1 RLRAG
6 TGARD
11 ELTRALAAFE
21 HLGAAPWAAR
31 AASELR
37 AAGQAVPGA
46 TDATT
51 VLTARERPIA
61 QLAASGLTNKQ
72 IAERLFLSHRTVG
85 THLYQIYRK
94 LGISSRA
101 ALRDALNALDAP
113 GAHPAD

>member
-1 RLRAG
+1 
-6 TGARD
+6 
-11 ELTRALAAFE
+11 
-21 HLGAAPWAAR
+21 
-31 AASELR
+31 
-37 AAGQAVPGA
+37 
-46 TDATT
+46 
-51 VLTARERPIA
+51 
-61 QLAASGLTNKQ
+61 ASGLTNKQ